1 MHWRKIQ
8 VYTEIFIRFETDLD
22 LSRPWFSE
30 IKVQNKWLSGLL
42 CSGFWWWTFLDFC
55 GLLWTFVDLWN
66 FVESYGLCW
75 TLVDFGEQNHF
86 FLYNVLLHFPRNWVV
101 WWDRMHFSSKVIKIG
116 QFPSNSLDIMRYL
129 MHAPTYVCN
138 RYHLRIFQQLPHQ
151 MVA

>member
-1 MHWRKIQ
+1 MFL
-8 VYTEIFIRFETDLD
+8 YTFLPFVLFLNIFCGLLWTSMDF
-22 LSRPWFSE
+22 
-30 IKVQNKWLSGLL
+30 SGLL
-42 CSGFWWWTFLDFC
+42 CSGFWWWTFLDSC

-129 MHAPTYVCN
+129 MRAPTLWQYG
-138 RYHLRIFQQLPHQ
+138 LWSFQTGCTKLERFLHKN
-151 MVA
+151 